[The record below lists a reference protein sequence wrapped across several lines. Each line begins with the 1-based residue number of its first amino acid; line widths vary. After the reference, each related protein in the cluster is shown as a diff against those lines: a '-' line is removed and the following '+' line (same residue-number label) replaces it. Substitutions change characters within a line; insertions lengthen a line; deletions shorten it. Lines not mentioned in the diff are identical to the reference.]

1 MMRIKEMLF
10 GNKSPDFSE
19 EACIDLN
26 VRVHSLL
33 NGQRRGTVKVVLLA
47 NLADFISQHIDADP
61 QRREE
66 IIEIYIEDLKQ
77 NLKFIEE
84 QEK

>member
-10 GNKSPDFSE
+10 GKKSPDFNVES
-19 EACIDLN
+19 CRDLN
-26 VRVHSLL
+26 QRVQSLL
-33 NGQRRGTVKVVLLA
+33 HGQRRGTVRAVLFA
-47 NLADFISQHIDADP
+47 NLADIMSQHIAADP

-66 IIEIYIEDLKQ
+66 IIEMYIKCLKE